1 MDDVFYYFLFFR
13 IFMSFFFPKD
23 SFLPFFAAK
32 YSTQLKLAEDC
43 MKSFQ
48 DGVDKLCKVEQ
59 DLAMGTDA
67 DGEKIK
73 DQMRNI
79 VPILLD
85 GKISAYDKLRIIL
98 LYIIGKNGE
107 FY

>member
-1 MDDVFYYFLFFR
+1 
-13 IFMSFFFPKD
+13 
-23 SFLPFFAAK
+23 
-32 YSTQLKLAEDC
+32 
-43 MKSFQ
+43 MKAFQ

-107 FY
+107 LEWTNVHRLFITSCVGYITE

>member
-1 MDDVFYYFLFFR
+1 
-13 IFMSFFFPKD
+13 
-23 SFLPFFAAK
+23 
-32 YSTQLKLAEDC
+32 
-43 MKSFQ
+43 MKAFQ

-107 FY
+107 WTI